1 MKNDMEQYVDTI
13 PNGIT
18 FAQIHNKLNTVLRRY
33 SVVLGTLIKFNSSST
48 RELNLILI
56 SASQVI
62 HTGDKM
68 SKFSSNNNK
77 QFLRNLLIWMVL
89 ALVVIIGYLAT

>member
-1 MKNDMEQYVDTI
+1 MKNDMEQYEDTI
-13 PNGIT
+13 SNGIT

-33 SVVLGTLIKFNSSST
+33 SVVLGTLKFNSSST
-48 RELNLILI
+48 RELNLILM

-77 QFLRNLLIWMVL
+77 QFLGNLLIWMVWH
-89 ALVVIIGYLAT
+89 

>member
-1 MKNDMEQYVDTI
+1 MEQYEDTI

-18 FAQIHNKLNTVLRRY
+18 FAQIHNKLNTVLRRYY

-77 QFLRNLLIWMVL
+77 QFLRNLLVW
-89 ALVVIIGYLAT
+89 AWYWH

>member
-1 MKNDMEQYVDTI
+1 MMKNDMEQYEDTI

-48 RELNLILI
+48 WEL
-56 SASQVI
+56 
-62 HTGDKM
+62 
-68 SKFSSNNNK
+68 
-77 QFLRNLLIWMVL
+77 
-89 ALVVIIGYLAT
+89 

>member
-1 MKNDMEQYVDTI
+1 MRI
-13 PNGIT
+13 LFLT
-18 FAQIHNKLNTVLRRY
+18 FAQIHNKLNTVLRRYY

-77 QFLRNLLIWMVL
+77 QFLGNLLIWMVWH
-89 ALVVIIGYLAT
+89 

>member
-1 MKNDMEQYVDTI
+1 MRI
-13 PNGIT
+13 LFLT
-18 FAQIHNKLNTVLRRY
+18 FHNKLNTVLRRYY

-77 QFLRNLLIWMVL
+77 QFLRNLLVW
-89 ALVVIIGYLAT
+89 AWYWH